1 MFMMGYSDPRRP
13 SADKLYGA
21 RLLCSRLPEGAVCK
35 GGSGCACGCGRPS
48 ADKLC
53 GWPGCWP
60 GVGGSRKVA
69 CGVRVHGRLPEEW
82 RGAPLCASRPHAC
95 PPVGP
100 PSPLAEWHFRSSLDR
115 YIWIYGMVCAMLH
128 PK

>member
-21 RLLCSRLPEGAVCK
+21 CCRARVGVHGADCTPIARLAWSARSSQSLQSFALAPAWHASYSRTRPACNPRLLEAENLGLAFCSLT
-35 GGSGCACGCGRPS
+35 
-48 ADKLC
+48 
-53 GWPGCWP
+53 
-60 GVGGSRKVA
+60 
-69 CGVRVHGRLPEEW
+69 
-82 RGAPLCASRPHAC
+82 
-95 PPVGP
+95 
-100 PSPLAEWHFRSSLDR
+100 AEWHFRSSLDR